1 MNYIC
6 KIATND
12 EIAKKFDYEIN
23 KATDDKANWIKWKN
37 DFLDRNTK
45 GYSRTYMGILDGKII
60 CECTAGFNPI
70 VINNETD
77 LVDEKTAYLYAFRT
91 IEEYQGKGYFSKLFR
106 FMLDDLKQ
114 SGYERATLGVEPKEV
129 KNKEIYFKYG
139 FTNHIKDSSETY
151 PDGSKIYVE
160 YYSKNL

>member
-45 GYSRTYMGILDGKII
+45 GYSRTYMGILDGEII
-60 CECTAGFNPI
+60 CECTAGFNPV
-70 VINNETD
+70 VINNESD

-91 IEEYQGKGYFSKLFR
+91 NEEYQGKGYLQGPYQGYQQV
-106 FMLDDLKQ
+106 LDTQ
-114 SGYERATLGVEPKEV
+114 G
-129 KNKEIYFKYG
+129 
-139 FTNHIKDSSETY
+139 
-151 PDGSKIYVE
+151 
-160 YYSKNL
+160 